1 MKILKTLLLLS
12 LVVFV
17 LIPVVFAQ
25 ETEDTESS
33 PLSEDS
39 RAFQFRITD
48 NFNLSSFNG
57 SAFSYKWHKS
67 ESSAR
72 RFGISFNNRYQHVDD
87 SDINDNNES
96 TENES
101 EATRLHFNITVN
113 YDWIHYPDTDSEIRF
128 FYGYGPAIGTRLIR
142 NNNETDDRNTSDQT
156 IQGTIGAAGFSGV
169 EWFFHRSMS
178 LHAEYRAGI
187 SFTYERFDSETDPS
201 EDSSVIEREQTR
213 DNTTVELRS
222 RGVRFGISVYF

>member
-1 MKILKTLLLLS
+1 MKTLNTLLLSSFAIL
-12 LVVFV
+12 V
-17 LIPVVFAQ
+17 LIPAAIAQ
-25 ETEDTESS
+25 ENEDPESS
-33 PLSEDS
+33 SLTEDS

-48 NFNLSSFNG
+48 NFNLTSFNG

-67 ESSAR
+67 ESNAR

-87 SDINDNNES
+87 SVINDNDES

-101 EATRLHFNITVN
+101 ETTRLYFNITVN
-113 YDWIHYPDTDSEIRF
+113 YNWIHYPDTDSEIRF

-142 NNNETDDRNTSDQT
+142 NNNEKDDRNTSDQT

-187 SFTYERFDSETDPS
+187 SFTYERFDSKTDPS
-201 EDSSVIEREQTR
+201 EDSSIIEREQTR

-222 RGVRFGISVYF
+222 SGVRFGISVYF